1 MHHSIPINRNKTYSI
16 TFLTN
21 SFFFLYFSEI
31 FLLNK
36 MAARYPEALEL
47 ADPIVGQI
55 NQFFDRVVAC
65 VDHRRR
71 TLIAEV
77 VDKRLEM
84 GARVTHRAQKEA
96 ELMTVK
102 GEVERKIKNNELR
115 DLQERMLADIEEKL
129 AEVRLPHP
137 ETHLVF
143 QGECEQLEQLI
154 LNVGDVLEE
163 EVAVIPRYQEMRKVV
178 EVGKYGKNPGQL
190 SSPRCVAIDE
200 NTNHIYVTECPARV
214 SVFSESGEFLN
225 TFTHEH
231 MKHPRGIAIHLNN
244 VYITDYGVHRVFQFK
259 IESDMRLV
267 ARLGGEGS
275 EDGKFNYPQQLTV
288 SANGDVFVADYLN
301 HRIQIL
307 DENLYHQ
314 RSIKHDSMK
323 FPRDVKLTNN
333 QMFVLTNRSSPCVH
347 EFSIAGEKIRS
358 FITRGQGM
366 QVTDP
371 CFFCLDALKNLI
383 ISDGRDRSV
392 KIFSPDGTLLHSIG
406 GFQDGG
412 YYSPF
417 GIALTKQLKIVVIAL
432 HDTFMLQIFSA

>member
-1 MHHSIPINRNKTYSI
+1 
-16 TFLTN
+16 
-21 SFFFLYFSEI
+21 
-31 FLLNK
+31 

-84 GARVTHRAQKEA
+84 AARVTHRAQKEA

-102 GEVERKIKNNELR
+102 GDVERKIKNNELR
-115 DLQERMLADIEEKL
+115 DLQERMLAEIEAKL
-129 AEVRLPHP
+129 AEVRLPHL

-178 EVGKYGKNPGQL
+178 EVGERGKNPGEL
-190 SSPRCVAIDE
+190 SNPRCVAIDE
-200 NTNHIYVTECPARV
+200 NTNHIYVTELDPARV

-231 MKHPRGIAIHLNN
+231 MKQPYGIAIHLNN
-244 VYITDYGVHRVFQFK
+244 VYITDVGVHGVFQFK

-267 ARLGGEGS
+267 ARLGGKGS
-275 EDGKFNYPQQLTV
+275 EDGKFNLPRQLTV
-288 SANGDVFVADYLN
+288 SANGDVFVADYHN

-314 RSIKHDSMK
+314 RSIKHDSMQY
-323 FPRDVKLTNN
+323 PRDVKLTND
-333 QMFVLTNRSSPCVH
+333 QMFVLTNSSPCVH

-358 FITRGQGM
+358 FITQGQGM
-366 QVTDP
+366 QVTRA
-371 CFFCLDALKNLI
+371 CCFCLDALKNLI
-383 ISDGRDRSV
+383 ISDALDRSV

-406 GFQDGG
+406 GFQDGSY
-412 YYSPF
+412 YYSPC
-417 GIALTKQLKIVVIAL
+417 GIALTKQLKIVVIAPN
-432 HDTFMLQIFSA
+432 DTFMLQIFSCD

>member
-1 MHHSIPINRNKTYSI
+1 M
-16 TFLTN
+16 
-21 SFFFLYFSEI
+21 
-31 FLLNK
+31 
-36 MAARYPEALEL
+36 
-47 ADPIVGQI
+47 
-55 NQFFDRVVAC
+55 
-65 VDHRRR
+65 DHRRR

-84 GARVTHRAQKEA
+84 AARVTHRAQKEA

-115 DLQERMLADIEEKL
+115 DLQERILADIEEKL

-143 QGECEQLEQLI
+143 QGECEHLEQLI

-178 EVGKYGKNPGQL
+178 EVGKDGKNPGEL
-190 SSPRCVAIDE
+190 YNPRCVAIDE
-200 NTNHIYVTECPARV
+200 NTNHIYVTEKYPARV

-231 MKHPRGIAIHLNN
+231 MEYPEGIAIHLNN
-244 VYITDYGVHRVFQFK
+244 VYITDYGVHGVFQFK

-275 EDGKFNYPQQLTV
+275 EDGKFNYPYQLTI

-314 RSIKHDSMK
+314 RSIKHDSMQY
-323 FPRDVKLTNN
+323 PCDVKLTNN
-333 QMFVLTNRSSPCVH
+333 QMFVLTDLSSPCVH
-347 EFSIAGEKIRS
+347 EFSTAGEKIRS
-358 FITRGQGM
+358 FITHGQGM
-366 QVTDP
+366 QVTVA
-371 CFFCLDALKNLI
+371 CCLCLDALKNLI
-383 ISDGRDRSV
+383 ISDGDDESV

-406 GFQDGG
+406 GFQCGT
-412 YYSPF
+412 YFYSPR
-417 GIALTKQLKIVVIAL
+417 GIALAKQLKIVVIAPG
-432 HDTFMLQIFSA
+432 DTFQVQIFST